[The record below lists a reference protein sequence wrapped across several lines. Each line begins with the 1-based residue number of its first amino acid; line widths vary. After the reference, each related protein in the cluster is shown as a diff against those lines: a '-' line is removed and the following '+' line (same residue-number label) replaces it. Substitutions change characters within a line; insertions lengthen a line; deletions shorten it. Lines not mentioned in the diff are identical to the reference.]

1 LADSF
6 ISGGN
11 GMVREQFDYDL
22 KTLRAKLVELGAL
35 SKEALEIAMEGLRT
49 RNVELALQVIDN
61 DNRMDDL
68 EEEINELALM
78 LITKQQ
84 PVATDLRRIF
94 VSIKIATDLER
105 IADHA
110 VNIAKS
116 TIRLGD
122 KEVAVTINVLET
134 MFQQAG
140 SMLELSMD
148 AYQEENLTFAKQIA
162 EMDDVVDELYGQA
175 VRDFMSSIP
184 QNPEGINQITQLS
197 FIARYIERIAD
208 HITNIAENVFYLV
221 KGKHYLL
228 NE

>member
-1 LADSF
+1 
-6 ISGGN
+6 
-11 GMVREQFDYDL
+11 MVREQFDYDL
-22 KTLRAKLVELGAL
+22 KTLQSKVIELGSLA
-35 SKEALEIAMEGLRT
+35 KEALEVAMEGLRSK
-49 RNVELALQVIDN
+49 NVELALQVIDN

-116 TIRLGD
+116 TIRLGE
-122 KEVAVTINVLET
+122 KKISVTLEDLEQ
-134 MFQQAG
+134 MFKQANA
-140 SMLELSMD
+140 MLALSIE
-148 AYQEENLTFAKQIA
+148 AYKEENLASAKQIA
-162 EMDDVVDELYGQA
+162 EMDDVVDELYGKA
-175 VRDFMSSIP
+175 VREFMASIP
-184 QNPEGINQITQLS
+184 QKPEDINQITQLS
-197 FIARYIERIAD
+197 FVARYIERVAD
-208 HITNIAENVFYLV
+208 HITNIAEDVFYLV

>member
-1 LADSF
+1 
-6 ISGGN
+6 
-11 GMVREQFDYDL
+11 MVREQFDYDL
-22 KTLRAKLVELGAL
+22 KTLQSKVIELGSLA
-35 SKEALEIAMEGLRT
+35 KEALEVAMEGLRSK
-49 RNVELALQVIDN
+49 NVELALQVIDN

-116 TIRLGD
+116 TIRLGE
-122 KEVAVTINVLET
+122 KKISVTLEDLEQ
-134 MFQQAG
+134 MFKQANA
-140 SMLELSMD
+140 MLALSIE
-148 AYQEENLTFAKQIA
+148 AYKEENLTSAKQIA
-162 EMDDVVDELYGQA
+162 EMDDVVDELYGKA
-175 VRDFMSSIP
+175 VRKFMASIP
-184 QNPEGINQITQLS
+184 QKPEDINQITQLS
-197 FIARYIERIAD
+197 FVARYIERVAD
-208 HITNIAENVFYLV
+208 HITNIAEDVFYLV

>member
-1 LADSF
+1 
-6 ISGGN
+6 
-11 GMVREQFDYDL
+11 MVREQFDYDL

>member
-1 LADSF
+1 
-6 ISGGN
+6 
-11 GMVREQFDYDL
+11 MVREQFDYDL
-22 KTLRAKLVELGAL
+22 KTLRAKLVELGTL

-116 TIRLGD
+116 TIRLGE
-122 KEVAVTINVLET
+122 KEVAVTINVLEN
-134 MFQQAG
+134 MFKQAG

-197 FIARYIERIAD
+197 FIARYIERVAD